1 MKNLKFNSVIIL
13 LISSVFMYIV
23 LKDNFAK
30 SMKLLFESN
39 LFWILAAIGLFV
51 IHVFL
56 EAVAMHLITKQHHKK
71 YPFWKMFRLQGMTKF
86 FNGITPFSSGGQP
99 LQVYE
104 LTKGGLPPAKATNVI
119 VEYFILF
126 QIAVVSMGTIS
137 TILNYIFNFYKYVPA
152 LRYFYMFGYIVNFI
166 LLIIV
171 FMASVNIE
179 KNKRM
184 AIWIN
189 NVLYKIKIVKNKEK
203 NQKKL
208 DKFFSDY
215 FAGFQKLKNNK
226 KLMFKVVLVLIAC
239 LSVYFLI
246 PQLVFN
252 ALNIPHQLNIFTSI
266 ITGVY
271 IFIMSS
277 FVPIPGAAGGVE
289 LGFVSFFA
297 NFVPKKLLP
306 PALIIWRFITFYL
319 PTLVGGIIYNFFG
332 DRHLSSKKTVK

>member
-1 MKNLKFNSVIIL
+1 MKNLKLNSFIIL
-13 LISSVFMYIV
+13 IISSVFMYII

-30 SMKLLFESN
+30 SMRLLLGANMLWIVAAILLFV
-39 LFWILAAIGLFV
+39 LF
-51 IHVFL
+51 VFL
-56 EAVAMHLITKQHHKK
+56 EAVAMYLITRQHHKK

-104 LTKGGLPPAKATNVI
+104 LTKDGLSPAKATNVV

-126 QIAVVSMGTIS
+126 QIAVVTMGTIS

-152 LRYFYMFGYIVNFI
+152 LRYFYLFGYVVNF
-166 LLIIV
+166 LLLVIV
-171 FMASVNIE
+171 FIASVNVE
-179 KNKRM
+179 KNKKM

-189 NVLYKIKIVKNKEK
+189 NVLYKIKIVKNKES

-226 KLMFKVVLVLIAC
+226 LLMAKVVLVLIAC
-239 LSVYFLI
+239 LSVCFLI
-246 PQLVFN
+246 PQCVFN
-252 ALNIPHQLNIFTSI
+252 ALNIPHKLNIFTSI

-289 LGFVSFFA
+289 LGFISFFA

-319 PTLVGGIIYNFFG
+319 PTLIGGIIYNFFG
-332 DRHLSSKKTVK
+332 DKIMKKKNSD

>member
-1 MKNLKFNSVIIL
+1 MKNLKFNSFIIL
-13 LISSVFMYIV
+13 LVSSLFMYIV
-23 LKDNFAK
+23 LRNNFTK
-30 SMKLLFESN
+30 SMKLLLNSN
-39 LFWILAAIGLFV
+39 LLWILAAVLLFLV
-51 IHVFL
+51 FTFL
-56 EAVAMHLITKQHHKK
+56 EALAMHLITRQHYKK
-71 YPFWKMFRLQGMTKF
+71 YPYWKMLRLQGMTKF

-104 LTKGGLPPAKATNVI
+104 LTKGGLTPAKATNVV

-126 QIAVVSMGTIS
+126 QIAVVLMGTVS
-137 TILNYIFNFYKYVPA
+137 AILNYIFNFYKYVPA
-152 LRYFYMFGYIVNFI
+152 LRYFYLFGYIVN
-166 LLIIV
+166 LLLLVIV
-171 FMASVNIE
+171 FVASVNVE
-179 KNKRM
+179 KNKKM
-184 AIWIN
+184 ALWIN

-208 DKFFSDY
+208 DRFFSDY

-226 KLMFKVVLVLIAC
+226 KLMVQVVLVLIAC

-246 PQLVFN
+246 PQCVFN

-306 PALIIWRFITFYL
+306 PALVIWRFITFYL
-319 PTLVGGIIYNFFG
+319 PTLIGGIIYNFFG
-332 DRHLSSKKTVK
+332 DKKLAKKNNE